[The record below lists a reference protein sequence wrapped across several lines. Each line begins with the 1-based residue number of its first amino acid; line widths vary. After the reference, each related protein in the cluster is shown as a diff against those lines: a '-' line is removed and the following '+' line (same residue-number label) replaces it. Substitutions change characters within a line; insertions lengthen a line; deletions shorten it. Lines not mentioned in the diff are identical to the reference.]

1 MDDKNYET
9 KTIAELTKINNE
21 VSILSKEEETDKNQI
36 IKDITHGLSNQDE
49 ILKLYDEAV
58 ALESNEAKFVL
69 NITKLESDIQA
80 KQYELEGEFTL
91 DNAKKDIENYPE
103 ELRAEIK
110 DKVVNASDGWI
121 LYNRKYYDNDEVFMN
136 LSKDI
141 QKM

>member
-69 NITKLESDIQA
+69 NVTKLESDIQA

-91 DNAKKDIENYPE
+91 DKAK
-103 ELRAEIK
+103 
-110 DKVVNASDGWI
+110 
-121 LYNRKYYDNDEVFMN
+121 
-136 LSKDI
+136 KDI